1 MTRLYRRMLCGIIID
16 MKVRGDF
23 NSDFNNDFLISKDA
37 TMGRKEIAEL
47 IEKNVK
53 GQYNQLDIAGT
64 LPDILNAL
72 LGAVPMEVTNIEAL
86 TDEQLDS
93 LNVGDAVAKVTGKQ
107 KHLYLVTYKGEGV
120 GEGLV
125 LTYNACGYGE
135 AIAYDYTA
143 DGWVFNSKEVKT
155 YGD

>member
-1 MTRLYRRMLCGIIID
+1 MT
-16 MKVRGDF
+16 
-23 NSDFNNDFLISKDA
+23 NSEMRDA
-37 TMGRKEIAEL
+37 IMNK
-47 IEKNVK
+47 
-53 GQYNQLDIAGT
+53 IAGQGNQVDAGGV
-64 LPDILNAL
+64 LAEILLANT
-72 LGAVPMEVTNIEAL
+72 PIEVTNIEAL
-86 TDEQLDS
+86 TGDQLDA
-93 LNVGDAVAKVTGKQ
+93 LNVGDKVVKVTGKQ